1 MFILILD
8 LLDSPSATSP
18 VNLSANDINLIQII
32 NTSNIENGSIISN
45 LSTLGGS
52 SSPYKVQ
59 RQITPRERKR
69 VLRAAPNG

>member
-1 MFILILD
+1 M
-8 LLDSPSATSP
+8 LDSPSATSP
-18 VNLSANDINLIQII
+18 VNLSANDMNLIQII
-32 NTSNIENGSIISN
+32 NTNNIENGSIN

-52 SSPYKVQ
+52 NSPYKVQ